1 MSVMTCHR
9 CNKFEDTDF
18 FMGLFVLDK
27 YYFCEKCVQK
37 DDLFEIVD
45 KMQEEIDKKHGMIQ
59 RAADCAVGYIKNM
72 ACHWWADIPGGG
84 NKGYCVTHEELE
96 QALYAHKQIKE

>member
-45 KMQEEIDKKHGMIQ
+45 KMQEEIDRGQ
-59 RAADCAVGYIKNM
+59 RPIRRKRG
-72 ACHWWADIPGGG
+72 
-84 NKGYCVTHEELE
+84 E
-96 QALYAHKQIKE
+96 